1 VKIIRST
8 EDRLVFQLGRRE
20 QQLLLAVLKLYP
32 CIPPAHQRLSKS
44 AGLPD
49 PEAGQQLLD
58 EALAEQR
65 AESKRQL
72 QALLS
77 DRQRLQEH
85 PDGWRL
91 SLSAAEVEWLL
102 QVLNDIRVGSWVCLG
117 SPEQKLERLTKT
129 TAPRLWAMEM
139 AGYFQMDL
147 LHAIEGET

>member
-1 VKIIRST
+1 VKVIRST
-8 EDRLVFQLGRRE
+8 KDRLVFHLGRRE

-32 CIPPAHQRLSKS
+32 CIPPAHQPLSKS

-49 PEAGQQLLD
+49 PEASQQLLD

-65 AESKRQL
+65 TESKRQL

-77 DRQRLQEH
+77 DTQRLQEH

-91 SLSAAEVEWLL
+91 SLSASEVEWLL
-102 QVLNDIRVGSWVCLG
+102 QVLNDIRVGSWVSLG
-117 SPEQKLERLTKT
+117 SPEKKLGKLTKT

-139 AGYFQMDL
+139 AGFFQMDL
-147 LHAIEGET
+147 LHAIEGDA